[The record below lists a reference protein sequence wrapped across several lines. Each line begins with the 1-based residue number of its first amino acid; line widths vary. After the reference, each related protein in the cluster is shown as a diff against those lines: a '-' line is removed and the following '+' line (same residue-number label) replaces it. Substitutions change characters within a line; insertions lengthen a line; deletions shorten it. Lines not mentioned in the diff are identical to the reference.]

1 MAGRSFRG
9 SLRSANQKPFL
20 VITIE
25 ASHDPTKTTFS
36 PSAFSQIS
44 YASAVSPLLCLFFF
58 PIIRNQ
64 QYIKGFPPYLDTASQ
79 TCPSPPHLLGQLILV
94 KTPKKPFTPDL
105 SSKRVSLGM

>member
-1 MAGRSFRG
+1 MTQPRLLFP
-9 SLRSANQKPFL
+9 LQPFHRYL
-20 VITIE
+20 MLLL
-25 ASHDPTKTTFS
+25 
-36 PSAFSQIS
+36 
-44 YASAVSPLLCLFFF
+44 YPLFFVFFF

-105 SSKRVSLGM
+105 SSKRVSLEM